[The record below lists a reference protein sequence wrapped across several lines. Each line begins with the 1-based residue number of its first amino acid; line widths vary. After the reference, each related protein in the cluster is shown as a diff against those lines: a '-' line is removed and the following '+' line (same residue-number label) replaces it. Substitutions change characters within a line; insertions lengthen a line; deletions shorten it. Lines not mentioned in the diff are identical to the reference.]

1 MDQILTNS
9 AYSPTTASA
18 PGTRMERVLVDG
30 DIASEWLKRNSHNRP
45 LRKQYVRE
53 LRRDLDEGR
62 WDDRTHQGIA
72 FAPDGTLLDGQHRL
86 SAIAEGTHAVWM
98 WVSYDVP
105 PETFKVI
112 DQGLRRTGGQILAM
126 SGVTK
131 DAPRLVAMARAIL
144 SVVCNHPKATNTE
157 AADYVVQ
164 HQTELELFLPVS
176 RQYTPAVGAA
186 FAWCAILGWSE
197 VLPAAERLLSTI
209 WEDPADMDP
218 MRALHQRARNFSDL
232 GQGQAGVKGRF
243 DIALKCLEAVH
254 EHRGLKVAKSY
265 RPDYGR
271 LERES
276 SMAPK
281 SAQTLPP
288 VAFPPAP
295 AVPVESTVLPKQDD
309 IPTYLKRRAKDSEVE
324 QLEASRGGN
333 IDDPELTAAI
343 EAEVAKGRRSRK
355 SDDAH

>member
-9 AYSPTTASA
+9 AYSPTNATA

-30 DIASEWLKRNSHNRP
+30 DMAAEWLKRNTHNRP
-45 LRKQYVRE
+45 IRKQYVRE
-53 LRRDLDEGR
+53 LKRDLDEGR

-86 SAIAEGTHAVWM
+86 TAIAESTHSVWM

-112 DQGLRRTGGQILAM
+112 DQHLRRTGGQILAM

-144 SVVCNHPKATNTE
+144 AVVHNHAKASNTE
-157 AADYVVQ
+157 AADYVVA

-197 VLPAAERLLSTI
+197 TIPAAERLLSTI
-209 WEDPADMDP
+209 WNDNAEFDP
-218 MRALHQRARNFSDL
+218 MRALHNRARNFSDL
-232 GQGQAGVKGRF
+232 GAGQAGIKARF
-243 DIALKCLEAVH
+243 DIALNCLEAVH
-254 EHRGLKVAKSY
+254 ENRGLKVAKSY

-281 SAQTLPP
+281 SSETLPP
-288 VAFPPAP
+288 TSIPPLDA
-295 AVPVESTVLPKQDD
+295 LPKVDD
-309 IPTYLKRRAKDSEVE
+309 KQESIPSYLKRRSKDTEQVE
-324 QLEASRGGN
+324 AGRGGN
-333 IDDPELTAAI
+333 IDDPELAAAI
-343 EAEVAKGRRSRK
+343 EGELSKGRRHRK
-355 SDDAH
+355 SDDTH